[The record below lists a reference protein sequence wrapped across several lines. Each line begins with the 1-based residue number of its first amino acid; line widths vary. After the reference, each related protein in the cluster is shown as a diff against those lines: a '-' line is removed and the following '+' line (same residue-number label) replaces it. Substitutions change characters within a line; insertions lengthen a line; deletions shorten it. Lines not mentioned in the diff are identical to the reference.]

1 MDKRTWDKRLNQEES
16 WMRSRGGPGLT
27 SEELVGEERTAGQE
41 KKQSTCNTSHERT
54 KCSRK
59 VDNGTS
65 ITLSNKDTTTSVESC
80 IKTKRG
86 FQTLA
91 WTFADSP
98 LEMCCF
104 SSVTS

>member
-1 MDKRTWDKRLNQEES
+1 M
-16 WMRSRGGPGLT
+16 T
-27 SEELVGEERTAGQE
+27 SEELVGEERTERQE

-65 ITLSNKDTTTSVESC
+65 TTLSDKDTTTSVESW

-86 FQTLA
+86 FWTLA
-91 WTFADSP
+91 WSFANSP